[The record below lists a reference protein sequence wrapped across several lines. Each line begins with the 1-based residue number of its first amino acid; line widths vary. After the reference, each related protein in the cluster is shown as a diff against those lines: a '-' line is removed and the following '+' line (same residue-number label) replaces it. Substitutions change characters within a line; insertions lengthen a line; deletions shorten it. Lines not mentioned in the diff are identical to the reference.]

1 MPVPAENGRPVV
13 LVLRALKL
21 GDLLVAVPALHA
33 LRRAYPGHR
42 LFYAAQGWLE
52 DAVALVGGFE
62 LLPTHGLDVPIAL
75 EPGQV
80 DVAVNLHGLGSGERF
95 PHRSAQAGTGHRAC
109 FGAPARPHM
118 EGPHPRA
125 RALDAAAPVAWHRG
139 RPRRFQAKPAFHADR
154 PAGRDRDSP
163 RGGLRQPALAR
174 GSLRHRWRPNWPAPA
189 MTWFLPAA
197 FGNGPAPC
205 RVAGLAGLGEER
217 VLAGAQSLGSFA
229 ALVSESRLLVSAD
242 TGAAHLATAYRRPSV
257 VLFGPAPP
265 EEWGPPPGPHA
276 VLTKAGSRRGD
287 TFASD
292 PDPALLGVEVDEVLG
307 AVQRLGHLPTMPSD
321 APNPI
326 PRGNVFQRHDPWGRS

>member
-1 MPVPAENGRPVV
+1 MPVTGENGRPVV

-42 LFYAAQGWLE
+42 LLYAAQGWLE

-75 EPGQV
+75 DPGQV
-80 DVAVNLHGLGSGERF
+80 DVAVNLHGRGVESASRIEALKPGRVIGHASDRLPGPIWKDHIHERERWTRLLQWHGIEADPADF
-95 PHRSAQAGTGHRAC
+95 RLNLP
-109 FGAPARPHM
+109 PART
-118 EGPHPRA
+118 
-125 RALDAAAPVAWHRG
+125 
-139 RPRRFQAKPAFHADR
+139 DR
-154 PAGRDRDSP
+154 PSATVIHPGAAYGSRLWPEARF
-163 RGGLRQPALAR
+163 AKVAAELAKSGHDVVFT
-174 GSLRHRWRPNWPAPA
+174 GSLRERPRAV
-189 MTWFLPAA
+189 
-197 FGNGPAPC
+197 
-205 RVAGLAGLGEER
+205 RVAALAGLSEGR
-217 VLAGAQSLGSFA
+217 VFAGKQSLGSFA

-265 EEWGPPPGPHA
+265 EEWGPPAGPHA
-276 VLTKAGSRRGD
+276 VLTKAEARRGD

-307 AVQRLGHLPTMPSD
+307 AVQDLGLLPSAPSG
-321 APNPI
+321 APTPV
-326 PRGNVFQRHDPWGRS
+326 PRDKAFQRHNPG